1 MTTPPVPVGAVTYQ
15 LQEALKLHVFLVELL
30 DTGKPD
36 GLADTCSKRGPE
48 MFQSAPEDAQKKLQ
62 RRAVRDV
69 PCGLQR
75 HCCQQSCHHCS
86 SAQARKHVIELRST
100 GQK

>member
-36 GLADTCSKRGPE
+36 GLADTCSRRGPE
-48 MFQSAPEDAQKKLQ
+48 MFEPE
-62 RRAVRDV
+62 R
-69 PCGLQR
+69 
-75 HCCQQSCHHCS
+75 
-86 SAQARKHVIELRST
+86 T
-100 GQK
+100 